1 MGSVSRKYR
10 VHLSSHLGDNSL
22 PRPLLLDYH
31 GWTEHAGGHEDDG
44 HDFFA
49 VADEDEEGGFLL
61 VTPEGMGDVGE
72 GRFGTFSP
80 ERVPLTFLLL
90 RERVGQLERFADPGT
105 SGGYLRHQQVSSDVG
120 VGTTR
125 ILVLMR

>member
-10 VHLSSHLGDNSL
+10 VHLPSHWGDNRL

-44 HDFFA
+44 HDFFT

-72 GRFGTFSP
+72 GRFSMDQSLFS
-80 ERVPLTFLLL
+80 
-90 RERVGQLERFADPGT
+90 
-105 SGGYLRHQQVSSDVG
+105 
-120 VGTTR
+120 
-125 ILVLMR
+125 

>member
-10 VHLSSHLGDNSL
+10 VHLPSHWGDNSL

-72 GRFGTFSP
+72 GRFG
-80 ERVPLTFLLL
+80 LDLL
-90 RERVGQLERFADPGT
+90 REGLSLSDIPPPQRKVGAAGTFPGPRDLWGISATQTGEFSYSNFRIRYSRF
-105 SGGYLRHQQVSSDVG
+105 
-120 VGTTR
+120 
-125 ILVLMR
+125 